1 MVLEVTEHEGITYAH
16 CPCHRQGA
24 IILDA
29 SDVPLESD
37 SVRTRLL
44 ELIGHARTCLD
55 ASSVQAATV
64 NRLLA
69 ERHPRLP

>member
-1 MVLEVTEHEGITYAH
+1 MVLEVTETDGITYAH

-37 SVRTRLL
+37 AVRARLL
-44 ELIGHARTCLD
+44 ELVAHARECPG
-55 ASSVQAATV
+55 ASSVQAAQV
-64 NRLLA
+64 QRLLA

>member
-1 MVLEVTEHEGITYAH
+1 MVLEVTENAGITYAH
-16 CPCHRQGA
+16 CPCHRQGT

-29 SDVPLESD
+29 SEIPLESD
-37 SVRTRLL
+37 KVRAQLL
-44 ELIGHARTCLD
+44 ELIAHARDCSD

>member
-1 MVLEVTEHEGITYAH
+1 MVLEVTETEGITYAH

-37 SVRTRLL
+37 RVRRQLMD
-44 ELIGHARTCLD
+44 LIAHARQCLD
-55 ASSVQAATV
+55 ASSTQAAQV
-64 NRLLA
+64 NKLLA